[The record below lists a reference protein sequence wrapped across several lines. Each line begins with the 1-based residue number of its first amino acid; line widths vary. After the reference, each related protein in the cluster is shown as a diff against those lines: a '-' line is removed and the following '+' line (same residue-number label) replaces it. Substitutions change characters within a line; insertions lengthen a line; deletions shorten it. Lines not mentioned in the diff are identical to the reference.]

1 MHTLKLICTVCSAI
15 LAITCVSIANETE
28 GQLNADTAIMLLKTG
43 NERYI
48 KSQSTHLREDQERRT
63 VTSAH
68 GQHPYVSILSCS
80 DSRVPLET
88 IFDAGIGELFV
99 IRVAGNV
106 ADGDEIGSLEYGVGH
121 LQTPLLLVLG
131 HTKCGAVTAAVNNS
145 HVSGSIPLLINK
157 IKPVVVTT
165 MKNKPQLTGDSL
177 ILAVTSYNVWQS
189 IETVFKKSEEIRE
202 LVKKGEVK
210 VIGGIYDIET
220 GTVSIMGSHPQQE
233 KLIEFSE
240 EKPKV
245 KTVVKS
251 EPKAEPVQNEK
262 SSTATTTESRFH
274 GR

>member
-1 MHTLKLICTVCSAI
+1 M
-15 LAITCVSIANETE
+15 SIANETE
-28 GQLNADTAIMLLKTG
+28 GLLNADTAITLLKEG
-43 NERYI
+43 NERYV
-48 KSQSTHLREDQERRT
+48 KNQSKHLREDQERRT

-88 IFDAGIGELFV
+88 LFDAGIGELFV

-145 HVSGSIPLLINK
+145 PVSGSIPLIINK
-157 IKPVVVTT
+157 IKPVVVTA
-165 MKNKPQLTGDSL
+165 MKNKPQLTGESL
-177 ILAVTSYNVWQS
+177 ILAVTTYNVFQS
-189 IETVFKKSEEIRE
+189 IETVFKKSEEIRK
-202 LVKKGEVK
+202 LVHKGEAK

-220 GTVSIMGSHPQQE
+220 GTVSILGPHPQQE
-233 KLIEFSE
+233 KLIEFNE
-240 EKPKV
+240 EKVIV

-251 EPKAEPVQNEK
+251 EPKAEPVHNVK
-262 SSTATTTESRFH
+262 SSAETTSKTESRFH
-274 GR
+274 ER